1 MMIIPIVLL
10 LHLTM
15 IVPLIV
21 IYRERENRAIV
32 TPKNA
37 NNFPRISFYET
48 HQSVLIEKSNP

>member
-21 IYRERENRAIV
+21 IYRERER
-32 TPKNA
+32 KLCD
-37 NNFPRISFYET
+37 RHSE
-48 HQSVLIEKSNP
+48 ER

>member
-1 MMIIPIVLL
+1 
-10 LHLTM
+10 M

-48 HQSVLIEKSNP
+48 HQSVLIEKSDP